1 MRAIIAR
8 VHPGGRVSRHVL
20 HGWALTASLIAAPQS
35 VPPPPAF
42 DELLSELAAK
52 LAAVVDAAAPLHL
65 VSVSAGRDDRTSMRE
80 LAGDL
85 ARMLARRGLRV
96 SERADSATVVSFT
109 CSRNLRE
116 RVCAAEVRRGKA
128 RDVVIAT
135 RAYQTAA
142 LRPAAPMPVVLELR
156 PLLSHSEPILD
167 AVFVDR
173 RLLVLDPSALTLF
186 EKSADGWR
194 RLVVQPLPTPR
205 PWPRDVRGRLRME
218 GAAFEAFLPGVTCRG
233 TLEALGVAC
242 TGEPRPW
249 PVGIENT
256 GIASGRNVFVMS
268 DGRTYFSSAPLES
281 DAGARWLLAADNG
294 QLVFLDEARRPIESM
309 TGFGG
314 DVAALSTACAPG
326 SHVVASDSEAER
338 GLDTLHAFR
347 VTARQLVA
355 AAPPITLPG
364 PVTALWTMA
373 TGDAAIAVARNPAT
387 AWYDAFQIG
396 LSCGR

>member
-1 MRAIIAR
+1 ML
-8 VHPGGRVSRHVL
+8 RHVL

-35 VPPPPAF
+35 VPPPAF

-52 LAAVVDAAAPLHL
+52 LAAVVDPAAPLHL
-65 VSVSAGRDDRTSMRE
+65 VSVSANRDDPTSIRE
-80 LAGDL
+80 LADDL
-85 ARMLARRGLRV
+85 SRMLSRRGLRITGG
-96 SERADSATVVSFT
+96 ADGATVVSFT

-116 RVCAAEVRRGKA
+116 RVCAADVRRGEV
-128 RDVVIAT
+128 REVVIAT
-135 RAYQTAA
+135 RTHHA
-142 LRPAAPMPVVLELR
+142 AAPSLAAPVPVVLELR
-156 PLLSHSEPILD
+156 PLLSHTEPILD

-186 EKSADGWR
+186 ERSGDGWR
-194 RLVVQPLPTPR
+194 RLVVQPLPAPR
-205 PWPRDVRGRLRME
+205 PWPRDVRGRLHID
-218 GAAFEAFLPGVTCRG
+218 GAAFEALLPGVTCRG

-249 PVGIENT
+249 PLGIENT

-268 DGRTYFSSAPLES
+268 DGRTYLSGAPLGSE
-281 DAGARWLLAADNG
+281 AGARWLLAADDG
-294 QLVFLDEARRPIESM
+294 QLVFLDEARRLVESM

-326 SHVVASDSEAER
+326 SHVVASHGEADR
-338 GLDTLHAFR
+338 GVHTLRAFR
-347 VTARQLVA
+347 VTARQLVD
-355 AAPPITLPG
+355 AAPPVTLPG
-364 PVTALWTMA
+364 PITALWTMA
-373 TGDAAIAVARNPAT
+373 TGDGAIAVARNPAT